1 MHLSFDIHKTMRSIY
16 QTHVRLENV
25 RLYQNNENKMRNL
38 KINIT
43 MKKRV
48 GLHRKKKKTIYTLRI
63 FFNTQNKIKK
73 KNPKNEE
80 GKSKYMYG
88 ELLRKHL
95 VFENKRC

>member
-1 MHLSFDIHKTMRSIY
+1 
-16 QTHVRLENV
+16 
-25 RLYQNNENKMRNL
+25 
-38 KINIT
+38 

-48 GLHRKKKKTIYTLRI
+48 GLHRKKKKKQFTHIE
-63 FFNTQNKIKK
+63 FFLIPRTKLKK

>member
-1 MHLSFDIHKTMRSIY
+1 MHLSFDIHTTMRSIY

-48 GLHRKKKKTIYTLRI
+48 GLHRKKKKNNLHTSN
-63 FFNTQNKIKK
+63 FF
-73 KNPKNEE
+73 
-80 GKSKYMYG
+80 
-88 ELLRKHL
+88 
-95 VFENKRC
+95 

>member
-1 MHLSFDIHKTMRSIY
+1 MWGSTKTMRIKWGIWKSIY
-16 QTHVRLENV
+16 PWRKEWVFPE
-25 RLYQNNENKMRNL
+25 
-38 KINIT
+38 
-43 MKKRV
+43 
-48 GLHRKKKKTIYTLRI
+48 RKKKEKKKNQFTHFEVF
-63 FFNTQNKIKK
+63 FFNSQNKIKK